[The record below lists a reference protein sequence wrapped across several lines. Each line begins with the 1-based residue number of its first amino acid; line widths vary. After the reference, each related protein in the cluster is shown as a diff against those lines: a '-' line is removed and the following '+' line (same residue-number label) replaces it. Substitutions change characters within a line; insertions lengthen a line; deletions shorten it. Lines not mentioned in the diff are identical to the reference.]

1 MTVPRSGDATESEG
15 HHAASVTRIDPDRV
29 SRSIDAMVVGHS
41 TADECYR
48 ASVTVCAV
56 LGRRGESVRTV
67 REILACLGLVEDPG
81 DGMLA

>member
-1 MTVPRSGDATESEG
+1 MTVPTSGDATKPDG
-15 HHAASVTRIDPDRV
+15 RHADSVTRIDPDRV
-29 SRSIDAMVVGHS
+29 SRSIDAMVVGHT

-56 LGRRGESVRTV
+56 LGRRGESVRTM
-67 REILACLGLVEDPG
+67 REILACLGLVDDPG